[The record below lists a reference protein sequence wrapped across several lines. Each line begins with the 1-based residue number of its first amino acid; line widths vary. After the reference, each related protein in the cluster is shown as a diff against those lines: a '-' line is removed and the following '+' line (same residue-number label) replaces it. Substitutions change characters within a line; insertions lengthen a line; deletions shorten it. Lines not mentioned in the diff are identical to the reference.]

1 MKSPV
6 IFSRLESS
14 YVVRSRRVLLSYLAS
29 QSAALSRFRR
39 LSGRQLQ
46 LRYADST
53 LLLRNETVFKN
64 RQTGFLGSCDAKE
77 YCVKFLG
84 YRKVRNPDL

>member
-1 MKSPV
+1 V

-14 YVVRSRRVLLSYLAS
+14 YVVRTRRVLLSYLAS

-46 LRYADST
+46 LRSTDST
-53 LLLRNETVFKN
+53 LLLRNEFVF
-64 RQTGFLGSCDAKE
+64 
-77 YCVKFLG
+77 
-84 YRKVRNPDL
+84 